1 MVQIGP
7 WGIFGIG
14 CLVGAVAVALL
25 VVVAA
30 VILDKKGK

>member
-14 CLVGAVAVALL
+14 CLVGAMVVVML

-30 VILDKKGK
+30 VILNKKGK